1 MSDKDIIYS
10 DDDLVFVDEEGNPQ
24 LRDTSHW
31 KVMIVDDEPEVH
43 NVTKMVLSDFQFAG
57 RGLDFISAYSGQEAR
72 EALSKNPDVAMILL
86 DVVMETEDAG
96 LRFAQYIRE
105 EAENRLVRIVLR
117 TGQPGMAPEEH
128 VILNY
133 DINDYKAKTE
143 LTATKLFTTVV
154 SALRSY
160 RDIKTLETNKKGLE
174 TILRASS
181 TIFELQAMEQFAAG
195 VLTQLTALLRME
207 EDALY
212 AKTNGF
218 AAMTTNREE
227 CRILIGTGIYA
238 ECTNQ
243 KVDEVVDEEVLA
255 CLKKARAAGREL
267 FLDQNR
273 YVGYFRHENG
283 SENFLYLQGWEELN
297 EWDRYLLEIFCKNV
311 SIAYENIGL
320 NLELLETQREVIFK
334 LGETVETRSRETGN
348 HVKRVAE
355 YSALLARACGLSD
368 EQAKIIRFASPMHDL
383 GKIGVP
389 DAILNKPGKL
399 TPEEFKVI
407 QQHTT
412 VGYEMLRHSN
422 RELFKAAAI
431 IALQHHERY
440 DGSGYPNGVKGDDI
454 HLYGRITAI
463 ADTFDALGVRRVYK
477 EAWPLEDILKYFE
490 EERGGHFDPKLVD
503 IFLDNLDSFLSIR
516 DSFPD
521 VPDDFTHSAAT
532 A

>member
-1 MSDKDIIYS
+1 MVDDEVIFSDE
-10 DDDLVFVDEEGNPQ
+10 DLVFADEDGNPQ
-24 LRDTSHW
+24 LRNGVAW
-31 KVMIVDDEPEVH
+31 KLMIVDDEPEVH
-43 NVTKMVLSDFQFAG
+43 NVTKMVLQDFQFAG
-57 RGLDFISAYSGQEAR
+57 RSLEFISAYSGKEAR
-72 EALSKNPDVAMILL
+72 EKLQDHPDTAIILL

-96 LRFAQYIRE
+96 LRLAKYIRE
-105 EAENRLVRIVLR
+105 EAHNRLVRIVLR
-117 TGQPGMAPEEH
+117 TGQPGMAPEEK
-128 VILNY
+128 VILDY

-181 TIFELQAMEQFAAG
+181 TIFELQAMEQFTAG
-195 VLTQLTALLRME
+195 VLTQLTSLLRLE

-218 AAMTTNREE
+218 AATTLDRDD

-238 ECTNQ
+238 DCIN
-243 KVDEVVDEEVLA
+243 KRVDEVADGEVLE
-255 CLKKARAAGREL
+255 CLSKAREAGREL

-273 YVGYFRHENG
+273 YIGYFRHDNG

-297 EWDRYLLEIFCKNV
+297 DWDRYLLEIFCKNV
-311 SIAYENIGL
+311 SIAYDNIGL
-320 NLELLETQREVIFK
+320 NMEILDTQREVIFK

-355 YSALLARACGLSD
+355 YSALLASACGLSD
-368 EQAKIIRFASPMHDL
+368 EQVKIIRFASPMHDL

-389 DAILNKPGKL
+389 DAVLNKPGKL
-399 TPEEFKVI
+399 TAEEFKII
-407 QQHTT
+407 QQHTV
-412 VGYEMLRHSN
+412 VGHEMLRHSN
-422 RELFKAAAI
+422 RELFKAAAV

-440 DGSGYPNGVKGDDI
+440 DGTGYPHQRKGEDI
-454 HLYGRITAI
+454 HLYGRITAV

-477 EAWPLEDILKYFE
+477 EAWPLEDILAYFKAE
-490 EERGGHFDPKLVD
+490 TGKHFDPKLVD
-503 IFLDNLDSFLSIR
+503 VFMNNLDSFLAIR
-516 DSFPD
+516 DCFPD
-521 VPDDFTHSAAT
+521 VEDAPFTPADES
-532 A
+532 